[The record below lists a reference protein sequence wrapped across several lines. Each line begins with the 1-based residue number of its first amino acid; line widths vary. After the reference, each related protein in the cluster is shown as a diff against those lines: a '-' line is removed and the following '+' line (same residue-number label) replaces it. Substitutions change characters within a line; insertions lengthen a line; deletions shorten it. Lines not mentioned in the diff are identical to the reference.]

1 MSVLSSKTVLEM
13 IRSGEIYFSPLF
25 TPEQVG
31 SVSIDLRMGNLALIV
46 RGSGLSHV
54 DPSSYRGSGEHFKEQ
69 TRRQKYERHEFTF
82 HQPLLLHPGMLALV
96 PTLEWVKLPR
106 VVKGVVTAR
115 SSWAREG
122 LSIATANFIG
132 PGYNGIIT
140 LELSNLGA
148 IPLALYPG
156 MRIAQ
161 IAFYKV
167 EKPSRA
173 PKASY
178 FNFSF
183 EPIEG
188 NIVRDDEPFIPVPKP
203 RS

>member
-1 MSVLSSKTVLEM
+1 MAVLSSRTVLKM
-13 IRSGEIYFSPLF
+13 IRRGTLYLSPLF
-25 TPEQVG
+25 TAEQVG
-31 SVSIDLRMGNLALIV
+31 PVSIDLRMGNLALIV

-54 DPSSYRGSGEHFKEQ
+54 DPKTYKKSDKHSQEQ
-69 TRRQKYERHEFTF
+69 SRRQKYERHEFTF

-96 PTLEWVKLPR
+96 PTLEWIKLPKS
-106 VVKGVVTAR
+106 VKGVVTAR

-122 LSIATANFIG
+122 LNIATANFIG

-148 IPLALYPG
+148 IPITLYPG

-167 EKPSRA
+167 AKPNRV

-183 EPIEG
+183 EPVEG
-188 NIVRDDEPFIPVPKP
+188 EITRHDEPFIPLK
-203 RS
+203 